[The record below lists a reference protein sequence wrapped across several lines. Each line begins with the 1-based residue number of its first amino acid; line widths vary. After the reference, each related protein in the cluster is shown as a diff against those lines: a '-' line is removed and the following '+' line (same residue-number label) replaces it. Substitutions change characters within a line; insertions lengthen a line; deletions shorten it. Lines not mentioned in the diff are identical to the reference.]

1 MLKFANWAPKVLLSA
16 VLLMTS
22 ASAYA
27 AEIINGAGATFPQ
40 PIYTKWFYEYNQKT
54 GYSINYQGIGSG
66 GGIKQ
71 VSEGTVD
78 FGASDAPL
86 TGDDQAKKK
95 LVMIPTVAGA
105 VTLTYNIPGVET
117 GLKLTPDIIAGI
129 YLGNITKWNDSRIQ
143 AVNAGIQM
151 PDLGIVVARRSDG
164 SGTTDIFTHYL
175 SSVSAEWSSKVG
187 AGTAVKWPVGVGG
200 KGNPGVA
207 GIVKNTKGAIGY
219 VELAY
224 VIQNKM
230 AYATVQNKAG
240 NFIVPSIA
248 STRAAA
254 ATAQI
259 PDNFYVY
266 IVNAP
271 GADAYPISGFTFLLI
286 KKHYPDKAIGKAV
299 VEFVKWAYQTG
310 DKAAESLYYVPLPED
325 LKTRAI
331 ASLGSVK

>member
-1 MLKFANWAPKVLLSA
+1 M
-16 VLLMTS
+16 
-22 ASAYA
+22 
-27 AEIINGAGATFPQ
+27 
-40 PIYTKWFYEYNQKT
+40 
-54 GYSINYQGIGSG
+54 
-66 GGIKQ
+66 
-71 VSEGTVD
+71 
-78 FGASDAPL
+78 
-86 TGDDQAKKK
+86 
-95 LVMIPTVAGA
+95 
-105 VTLTYNIPGVET
+105 
-117 GLKLTPDIIAGI
+117 
-129 YLGNITKWNDSRIQ
+129 
-143 AVNAGIQM
+143 
-151 PDLGIVVARRSDG
+151 ARRSDG

-175 SSVSAEWSSKVG
+175 ASVSAEWSSKVG
-187 AGTAVKWPVGVGG
+187 AGTSVKWPVGVGG

-230 AYATVQNKAG
+230 AYATVQNKSG

-299 VEFVKWAYQTG
+299 VEFVKWAYKTG

-325 LKTRAI
+325 LKTRALE
-331 ASLGSVK
+331 SLGSVK